1 MKAPHKPFSYLPL
14 SRNAKFVGR
23 HEQLNTLKEK
33 LFIDSYCQ
41 KVAIVGLGGVGKTQI
56 ALEFAYQVRETH
68 PNYSVLW
75 VPATSQESFEHAF
88 LEIAQLLRIPELADE
103 KADVKQAVKRY
114 LSQEEAGQWLFILD
128 NADSHDILFGSDANQ
143 AAALTDYIPQSSKG
157 SIVYTTRSLEVAISL
172 AGNEVVEVVE
182 MEEEAATKF
191 LSISLI
197 RKDLSSNTMAV
208 SELLNELTFL
218 PLAITQAAAYINRNK
233 ISISTYL
240 ELLRDTEDSM
250 IAVLSRDFQDNY
262 RYKESKNPVAA
273 TWLISFAQIR
283 NQDPLAADL
292 LSFMSCIEPKAI
304 PRSILPDQGPE
315 ESAIHAIGTL
325 SGYSFITEREDGKSY
340 DLHRLVH
347 LATRNWVREEGL
359 TAMWTKKV
367 IQHFTSLLQ
376 HTKPIN
382 PPIWK
387 EILPHV
393 QKILDSNAAA
403 KLEERYQLC
412 RNAGWC
418 LHVDGRPSDAVKRL
432 SEVCEWN
439 KMMLAEDNPAQLAS
453 QHMLAIAYEANGQ
466 VKEAVEL
473 LEHVVK
479 IEAPLAEDHPSRLA
493 SQRGLAIAYQANGQV
508 KGAIEILERIVG
520 IEKVL
525 AEDHPSRLES
535 QHELARA
542 YQANGQVKEAIEI
555 LERVVEIRNVLAE
568 HHPSRLESQHQLARA
583 YQANGQVKKAIEILE
598 RVVEI
603 QKVLAEDHPSRL
615 ASQRSLAIAYEAN
628 GQAKETIEI
637 LERVIEIQKVLV
649 EDHPSRLSSQRSLA
663 IAYEANGQSKEAIE
677 ILERVVEIQK
687 VLVEDHPSRLESQ
700 HQLARAYQA
709 NGQVKEAI
717 EILERVVEIRNVLA
731 ENHPSRL
738 ESQHQLARAYQAN
751 GQVKEAIEILERV
764 VEIQKVLAEDH
775 PSRLASQHAL
785 RRLIQ

>member
-1 MKAPHKPFSYLPL
+1 MT
-14 SRNAKFVGR
+14 
-23 HEQLNTLKEK
+23 TL
-33 LFIDSYCQ
+33 
-41 KVAIVGLGGVGKTQI
+41 
-56 ALEFAYQVRETH
+56 
-68 PNYSVLW
+68 
-75 VPATSQESFEHAF
+75 
-88 LEIAQLLRIPELADE
+88 
-103 KADVKQAVKRY
+103 
-114 LSQEEAGQWLFILD
+114 
-128 NADSHDILFGSDANQ
+128 
-143 AAALTDYIPQSSKG
+143 YIPQSSKG
-157 SIVYTTRSLEVAISL
+157 SIVYTTRSLETAISL
-172 AGNEVVEVVE
+172 ASNEVVEVVE

-250 IAVLSRDFQDNY
+250 VAVLSRDFQDNY

-367 IQHFTSLLQ
+367 TQHFTSLLQ
-376 HTKPIN
+376 HTEPIN
-382 PPIWK
+382 PPIWR

-412 RNAGWC
+412 SNAGWC
-418 LHVDGRPSDAVKRL
+418 LYVDGRPSDAVKRL

-439 KMMLAEDNPAQLAS
+439 KMMLAEGSPDRLAS
-453 QHMLAIAYEANGQ
+453 EHRLAMAYQLNGQ

-479 IEAPLAEDHPSRLA
+479 IREAL
-493 SQRGLAIAYQANGQV
+493 
-508 KGAIEILERIVG
+508 
-520 IEKVL
+520 
-525 AEDHPSRLES
+525 
-535 QHELARA
+535 
-542 YQANGQVKEAIEI
+542 
-555 LERVVEIRNVLAE
+555 
-568 HHPSRLESQHQLARA
+568 
-583 YQANGQVKKAIEILE
+583 
-598 RVVEI
+598 
-603 QKVLAEDHPSRL
+603 
-615 ASQRSLAIAYEAN
+615 
-628 GQAKETIEI
+628 
-637 LERVIEIQKVLV
+637 
-649 EDHPSRLSSQRSLA
+649 
-663 IAYEANGQSKEAIE
+663 
-677 ILERVVEIQK
+677 
-687 VLVEDHPSRLESQ
+687 
-700 HQLARAYQA
+700 
-709 NGQVKEAI
+709 
-717 EILERVVEIRNVLA
+717 LA

-738 ESQHQLARAYQAN
+738 
-751 GQVKEAIEILERV
+751 
-764 VEIQKVLAEDH
+764 
-775 PSRLASQHAL
+775 ASQHELAGAY
-785 RRLIQ
+785 